1 MTAIAAAMGKEG
13 DLVARR
19 LARGCRCFGAWLGPS
34 IIAYGWLSAESEWI
48 GELGLEIS
56 PVLGE
61 AYVWNCVT
69 VPDHRGKGMF
79 RALLLRMAEQL
90 KREGLARLWI
100 GSIDGVGEKAI
111 AGAGFIPVLRF
122 RGVSIGGLRWLQV
135 SAAEDAEAGLISA
148 ARGVLD
154 KPGRQL
160 RLGASL
166 RCAQTRRH

>member
-1 MTAIAAAMGKEG
+1 MGEEG

-48 GELGLEIS
+48 GELGLEIR
-56 PVLGE
+56 PARGE

-69 VPDHRGKGMF
+69 VPAHRGKGLF
-79 RALLLRMAEQL
+79 RAVLLRMAEQL

-111 AGAGFIPVLRF
+111 EGAGFVPVLRF
-122 RGVSIGGLRWLQV
+122 RGVSMGGLRCLQV
-135 SAAEDAEAGLISA
+135 SRAENAEAGLISA

-154 KPGRQL
+154 LPGRQL
-160 RLGASL
+160 RLSALL
-166 RCAQTRRH
+166 RRARTRRH